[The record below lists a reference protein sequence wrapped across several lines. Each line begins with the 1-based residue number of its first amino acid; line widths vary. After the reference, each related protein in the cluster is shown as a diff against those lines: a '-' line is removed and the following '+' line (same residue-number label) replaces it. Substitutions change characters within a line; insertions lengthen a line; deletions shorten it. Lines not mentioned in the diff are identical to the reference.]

1 MATLFTKIIDGDIP
15 GRFVWRDERA
25 VAFLTIAPITTG
37 HVLVV
42 PIEEV
47 DHWVDLEPDLAA
59 HLMKVA
65 REVGRAQM
73 QAFNPT
79 RIGMIVA
86 GLEVPHCHVHLV
98 PIDTEAEL
106 SFSRADHDPDPA
118 ALDAAAD
125 ALRAPAPAA
134 CRACRG
140 RRWWDRATRPTP
152 TRAGSPACGRGSV
165 SASRWRSW

>member
-42 PIEEV
+42 PIVEV

-59 HLMKVA
+59 HLMRVA

-125 ALRAPAPAA
+125 ALRAALRDLGHGQRVA
-134 CRACRG
+134 
-140 RRWWDRATRPTP
+140 DST
-152 TRAGSPACGRGSV
+152 AG
-165 SASRWRSW
+165 

>member
-1 MATLFTKIIDGDIP
+1 MASLFTKIIQGEIP

-25 VAFLTIAPITTG
+25 VVFLTIAPITPG

-47 DHWVDLEPDLAA
+47 DHWIDLDSDLAA
-59 HLMKVA
+59 HLMRVA

-73 QAFNPT
+73 QVFEPR

-86 GLEVPHCHVHLV
+86 GLEVPHCHLHLV
-98 PIDTEAEL
+98 PINVEAEL

-118 ALDAAAD
+118 ALDDAAERLREALRRLGHGERVDAAA
-125 ALRAPAPAA
+125 AAP
-134 CRACRG
+134 
-140 RRWWDRATRPTP
+140 
-152 TRAGSPACGRGSV
+152 S
-165 SASRWRSW
+165 